1 MEHDKTFLEW
11 FNKPE
16 MGGYRAL
23 RFYDD
28 IEINLEDLDK
38 LEKTMVKWLYEAY
51 IQGVKDG
58 NQ

>member
-1 MEHDKTFLEW
+1 MEHNKSFLEW

-16 MGGYRAL
+16 VSGYRAA

-38 LEKTMVKWLYEAY
+38 LEKSMVQWLHEAY
-51 IQGVKDG
+51 TQGVTDG
-58 NQ
+58 SQ

>member
-1 MEHDKTFLEW
+1 MEHNKTFLEW
-11 FNKPE
+11 FNQQE
-16 MGGYRAL
+16 LGGYRAS

-28 IEINLEDLDK
+28 IELNLEDLDK

-58 NQ
+58 NK